1 MYGWVIKIG
10 AAAVALTVAG
20 YTLPKGNIKKAAMLA
35 LGFLFLTVLLLP
47 LKNFTSN
54 IILEKAALNIEKN
67 MLLSQTG
74 ENTAQERVM
83 ERYKERISEE
93 IVSTLGKMSLEC
105 SSVIVSVDEDSASET
120 FGYVLSVSCSVSR
133 AEESSKNTIDK
144 VKVPEIVI
152 DLNGVRLQ
160 DGNDTPSEQEAQRK
174 ESMKQAAAAIA
185 ELTGAAEDRI
195 NVKWSEKT

>member
-83 ERYKERISEE
+83 ERYKERIGEE